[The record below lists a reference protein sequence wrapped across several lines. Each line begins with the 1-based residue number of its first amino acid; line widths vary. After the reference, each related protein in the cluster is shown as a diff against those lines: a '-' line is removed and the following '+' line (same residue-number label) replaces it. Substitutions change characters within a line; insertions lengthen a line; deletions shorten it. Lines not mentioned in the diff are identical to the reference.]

1 MTLTLETVAKLANAN
16 AYRYDWVFTYMTEET
31 AQHRGHLDIVVEW
44 VDGRVGHS
52 PSEDPKPQDP
62 TASLGEV
69 DAMRNE
75 HHPALWDRA
84 VDRVSRVI
92 QFLHDRDL
100 DS

>member
-16 AYRYDWVFTYMTEET
+16 AYRFDWVFTYMTEET

-44 VDGRVGHS
+44 VDGRVGQS
-52 PSEDPKPQDP
+52 PSEDPKPQHP

-69 DAMRNE
+69 GAMRNE
-75 HHPALWDRA
+75 HHPPWWDRA

-92 QFLHDRDL
+92 QFSHDRDL